1 MFFEIPQK
9 TDPTA
14 SWPKTNHGIAA
25 KLQDGSLITVPIP
38 AEVVNTL
45 VVGVSG
51 NGKTTFTKKF
61 IDAKLKENPNL
72 FCVFFQVKPD
82 DFTEEFLRLRPND
95 KVITYSDKLFP
106 KNTFRWNLV
115 KEVRVHAKDEWPT
128 VLEEIASILFAD
140 LLEDKRNLI
149 WADAGKA
156 AFKGFILVLL
166 HCYKNNPANGKVIS
180 AMKNMPRKEFLSFLA
195 KYTPN
200 HSFLKDSFGYDPAQ
214 ANDYQLTRRASDIFF
229 FLNNVL
235 ERFGG
240 TFATI
245 DGEDTIYE
253 YLQGRYTERLF
264 IVHDHKTKDSA
275 KYFEQY
281 IFKYIGNEMLSQSS
295 DFQGRQMLWV
305 LDEIDKIEADINLSQ
320 IITLGRQ
327 FGLQVLVS
335 TQSLESLFAIAPEIQ
350 GDHLTKAALAGFGM
364 TVACHPGDALT
375 IQTLQGLYG
384 KRIKQILTLPLS
396 RYDTPKI
403 DTQWQPIVDDQ
414 DFANLG
420 IGECYIKL
428 YASDPVRCKIL
439 P

>member
-25 KLQDGSLITVPIP
+25 KLHDGSLITVPIP
-38 AEVVNTL
+38 ADVVNTL
-45 VVGVSG
+45 IVGVSG
-51 NGKTTFTKKF
+51 YGKTTFTKAFVREKY
-61 IDAKLKENPNL
+61 KENQNL
-72 FCVFFQVKPD
+72 FSVFFQVKPD
-82 DFTEEFLRLRPND
+82 DFTGEFLRPED

-106 KNTFRWNLV
+106 KNTFRWNLI
-115 KEVRVHAKDEWPT
+115 KEIRVHAKDEWET

-149 WADAGKA
+149 WADAGKNT
-156 AFKGFILVLL
+156 FKAFILTLL
-166 HCYKNNPANGKVIS
+166 HCYKNNPSNGKIIS
-180 AMKNMPRKEFLSFLA
+180 AMKNTPRKDFLKFLS
-195 KYTPN
+195 KYPPN
-200 HSFLKDSFGYDPAQ
+200 RSLLLDIFDYDFMHGD
-214 ANDYQLTRRASDIFF
+214 DYKLTRKASDTFF

-240 TFATI
+240 TFASI
-245 DGEDTIYE
+245 GGEDTLYD
-253 YLQGRYTERLF
+253 YLHGHYYGKRLF

-275 KYFEQY
+275 KYFEKF
-281 IFKYIGNEMLSQSS
+281 IFKYIGNEILSQSS

-305 LDEIDKIEADINLSQ
+305 LDEIDKIEADIHLTQ
-320 IITLGRQ
+320 VVTLGRQ
-327 FGLQVLVS
+327 FGLQTIVS
-335 TQSLESLFAIAPEIQ
+335 TQSLESLFAIAPEFQ
-350 GDHLTKAALAGFGM
+350 GDHLTKASFAGFGM
-364 TVACHPGDALT
+364 TVAFHPADPFT
-375 IQTLQGLYG
+375 TQTLQGLYG
-384 KRIKQILTLPLS
+384 KRIKQTVTLPLS

-420 IGECYIKL
+420 IGECFIKL

-439 P
+439 L

>member
-1 MFFEIPQK
+1 MYFGIPQK

-14 SWPKTNHGIAA
+14 SWPKTNHGIPA
-25 KLQDGSLITVPIP
+25 KLQDGSLITVPVPTEAI
-38 AEVVNTL
+38 NTL
-45 VVGVSG
+45 VLGVSG
-51 NGKTTFTKKF
+51 YGKTTFTKAF
-61 IDAKLKENPNL
+61 VHEKLKENPNL

-82 DFTEEFLRLRPND
+82 DFTGEFLRPEE
-95 KVITYSDKLFP
+95 KVITFNESLYPNNSFK
-106 KNTFRWNLV
+106 WNLV
-115 KEVRVHAKDEWPT
+115 KEIRSCPKDEWET

-240 TFATI
+240 TFAS
-245 DGEDTIYE
+245 DGEDTIYD
-253 YLQGRYTERLF
+253 YLQGSYGKRLF
-264 IVHDHKTKDSA
+264 IAHDHKTKDSV

-295 DFQGRQMLWV
+295 DFQGHQMLWV

-320 IITLGRQ
+320 VITLGRQ

-350 GDHLTKAALAGFGM
+350 GDHLIKASLAGFGM
-364 TVACHPGDALT
+364 TVAFHPGDPFT
-375 IQTLQGLYG
+375 IQALQTLYG
-384 KRIKQILTLPLS
+384 KRIKQTVTFPLS
-396 RYDTPKI
+396 RYETPRI

-420 IGECYIKL
+420 IGECFIKL

-439 P
+439 L

>member
-9 TDPTA
+9 TE

-25 KLQDGSLITVPIP
+25 KLQDGSLITVPTEAI
-38 AEVVNTL
+38 NTL
-45 VVGVSG
+45 VLGVSG
-51 NGKTTFTKKF
+51 YGKTTYTKAF
-61 IDAKLKENPNL
+61 VHEKLKENPNL

-82 DFTEEFLRLRPND
+82 DFTEEFLRPND
-95 KVITYSDKLFP
+95 KVITFNEKLYPNNCF
-106 KNTFRWNLV
+106 KWNLV
-115 KEVRVHAKDEWPT
+115 KEVRACPKDEWET
-128 VLEEIASILFAD
+128 VLEEIATILFAD
-140 LLEDKRNLI
+140 LLADPRNLI
-149 WADAGKA
+149 WADAAKA

-166 HCYKNNPANGKVIS
+166 HRYKNNPANGKVIS

-200 HSFLKDSFGYDPAQ
+200 RSFLKDSFGYDPAQ

-240 TFATI
+240 TFES

-253 YLQGRYTERLF
+253 YLQGSYERLF

-281 IFKYIGNEMLSQSS
+281 IFKYIGNEMLSQAS

-350 GDHLTKAALAGFGM
+350 GDHLIKASLAGFGM
-364 TVACHPGDALT
+364 TVAFHPGDPFSIQAL
-375 IQTLQGLYG
+375 QTLYG
-384 KRIKQILTLPLS
+384 KRIKQTVTLSLS
-396 RYDTPKI
+396 RYETPRI
-403 DTQWQPIVDDQ
+403 DTQWQPIVDDH
-414 DFANLG
+414 DFASLG

>member
-1 MFFEIPQK
+1 MFFELPQK
-9 TDPTA
+9 KDPTA
-14 SWPKTNHGIAA
+14 NWPKTNHGIKA
-25 KLQDGSLITVPIP
+25 LQKDGSLITVPIP

-82 DFTEEFLRLRPND
+82 DFTGEFLRPND
-95 KVITYSDKLFP
+95 KVITFNEKLYPNNCF
-106 KNTFRWNLV
+106 KWNLV
-115 KEVRVHAKDEWPT
+115 KEVRTCPKDEWET
-128 VLEEIASILFAD
+128 VLEEIATILFAD
-140 LLEDKRNLI
+140 LLADRRNMI
-149 WADAGKA
+149 WSDAAKA

-166 HCYKNNPANGKVIS
+166 YCYKNNPSNGKVIS

-240 TFATI
+240 TFAS
-245 DGEDTIYE
+245 DGEDTIYN
-253 YLQGRYTERLF
+253 YLQGGYGKRLF
-264 IVHDHKTKDSA
+264 IAHDHKTKDSA
-275 KYFEQY
+275 KYFEQF

-295 DFQGRQMLWV
+295 DFQGHQMLWI
-305 LDEIDKIEADINLSQ
+305 LDEIDKLEADIHLTQ
-320 IITLGRQ
+320 VITLGRQ
-327 FGLQVLVS
+327 FGLQTVVS
-335 TQSLESLFAIAPEIQ
+335 TQSLESLFAIAPEFQ
-350 GDHLTKAALAGFGM
+350 GEHTTKAALAGFGM
-364 TVACHPGDALT
+364 IVAFHPADPFT
-375 IQTLQGLYG
+375 RQTLQGLYG
-384 KRIKQILTLPLS
+384 KRIKQTVTFPLS
-396 RYDTPKI
+396 RYETPRI
-403 DTQWQPIVDDQ
+403 DTQWQPIVDDH
-414 DFANLG
+414 DFASLG

>member
-1 MFFEIPQK
+1 MFFGIPPK

-25 KLQDGSLITVPIP
+25 KLQDESLIMVPVP

-51 NGKTTFTKKF
+51 YGKTTFTKAF
-61 IDAKLKENPNL
+61 VRGKLKENPNL

-82 DFTEEFLRLRPND
+82 DFTGEFLRAED
-95 KVITYSDKLFP
+95 KVITFNESLYPNNSFK
-106 KNTFRWNLV
+106 WNLV
-115 KEVRVHAKDEWPT
+115 REVRACPKNEWEA
-128 VLEEIASILFAD
+128 VLEEIATILFAD
-140 LLEDKRNLI
+140 LLADKRNLI
-149 WADAGKA
+149 WSDAAKA

-166 HCYKNNPANGKVIS
+166 HCYKNNPANGKVVS

-214 ANDYQLTRRASDIFF
+214 ANDYQLTRRASDVFF

-240 TFATI
+240 TFVAME
-245 DGEDTIYE
+245 GNDTIYD
-253 YLQGRYTERLF
+253 YLHGLYGERLF

-275 KYFEQY
+275 KYFEQF
-281 IFKYIGNEMLSQSS
+281 IFKYIGNEILSQSS
-295 DFQGRQMLWV
+295 GFQGQHMLWI
-305 LDEIDKIEADINLSQ
+305 LDEIDKIEVALNLTQ
-320 IITLGRQ
+320 VVTLGRQ
-327 FGLQVLVS
+327 FGLQTVVS
-335 TQSLESLFAIAPEIQ
+335 TQSLESLFAIAPEFR
-350 GDHLTKAALAGFGM
+350 GDHLTKAALAGFSM
-364 TVACHPGDALT
+364 TVAFHTADPFTL
-375 IQTLQGLYG
+375 QTFQGLYG
-384 KRIKQILTLPLS
+384 KRIKQTLTLPLS
-396 RYDTPKI
+396 RYDTPRI

-420 IGECYIKL
+420 IGECFIKI